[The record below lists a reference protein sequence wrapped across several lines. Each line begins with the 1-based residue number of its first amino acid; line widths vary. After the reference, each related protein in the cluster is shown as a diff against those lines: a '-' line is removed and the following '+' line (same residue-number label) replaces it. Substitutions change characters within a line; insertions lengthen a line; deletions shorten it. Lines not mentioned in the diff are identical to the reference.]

1 MKYILRFALV
11 VSLFALTIT
20 ACVDEVLLSTTPTMP
35 TKSAIADKYVVA
47 DTTITLTVRGSTINN
62 DVSINYSYYLSDDN
76 GNNFVCIGKSVQ
88 SATVNLKPY
97 TQYKWYAVAVLDSHE
112 SEPTE
117 VRTFYCV
124 PPFALQ
130 TDNGDGEEAAVL
142 RWNLGNKVKN
152 VIVSATSDH
161 DGYVIDPIEIP
172 AGQDSCY
179 VKYKRNWADDTNNMY
194 IHWFDDEHGVVPEPI
209 IYDFTVTANI
219 QFGDTIIPVSVNAKE
234 IILDKQFDVRDH
246 EFNVYRVQRY
256 GNQTWLADDLRATS
270 YINSKGE
277 VVKLEEGK
285 DFVYSTLSSGAKGVL
300 YRVNKWK
307 DGSNS
312 YSYTKGKLYDVWRS
326 LGKIQFAPRGY
337 NLPSD
342 ADFLVLERSYG
353 LEEVSIE
360 ERYKNTGYAPYFC
373 IRTLSE
379 NESSYDYYLRRQ
391 QEAFEGE
398 DTDIMWFLS
407 GPYDWENAQVGV
419 LYSWF
424 NAKPWG
430 VGSGEKLTN
439 TQGKG
444 VCYLTTSSYPKNTDY
459 YVLRVLSNKSRGIA
473 RIVPY
478 YENCDFISMRCIKK

>member
-11 VSLFALTIT
+11 VCLFVLTIT
-20 ACVDEVLLSTTPTMP
+20 ACVDEVLLSTTPTAP
-35 TKSAIADKYVVA
+35 TKSAIADKYVVY
-47 DTTITLTVRGSTINN
+47 DTTITLTVSGSTINN
-62 DVSINYSYYLSDDN
+62 DVSLKYNYYLSDDDGDN
-76 GNNFVCIGKSVQ
+76 YVCVGGSTQ

-97 TQYKWYAVAVLDSHE
+97 TRYKWYAIAVFDIHK
-112 SEPTE
+112 SEPSE

-152 VIVSATSDH
+152 VVVSATSDH

-219 QFGDTIIPVSVNAKE
+219 LFGDTIIPVSVNAKE
-234 IILDKQFDVRDH
+234 IILNKQFDVRDH

-270 YINSKGE
+270 YINEKGE

-300 YRVNKWK
+300 YRVNMVPEKAN
-307 DGSNS
+307 G
-312 YSYTKGKLYDVWRS
+312 YTEYKKGNLYDVWRS
-326 LGKIQFAPRGY
+326 LEKIQFAPHGY
-337 NLPSD
+337 VLPSD
-342 ADFLVLERSYG
+342 LDFLKVEKSYG
-353 LEEVSIE
+353 LSEVSIE
-360 ERYKNTGYAPYFC
+360 ERYKNTDYAPSFY
-373 IRTLSE
+373 ISTIAE
-379 NESSYDYYLRRQ
+379 DEKYYDYYLERQ
-391 QEAFEGE
+391 KEVFEGE
-398 DTDIMWFLS
+398 DEDIMWFLS
-407 GPYDWENAQVGV
+407 SEYDWVNVEGN
-419 LYSWF
+419 LSHSWF

-430 VGSGEKLTN
+430 VGSGKTLNE
-439 TQGKG
+439 TQGQG
-444 VCYLTTSSYPKNTDY
+444 VCYLTTSTYKKY